1 MIGTWRW
8 NVTLSLCGVVLT
20 LLFSIGSNGLEV
32 TALRCLYAFIA
43 FFALA
48 YLFRAL
54 LAVILQPSSPI
65 LAEIAAAE
73 ASESKGNSVDFSTPD
88 ETNELNE
95 LLKSQ
100 LDGSS
105 IAVNAEP
112 LLFQPLSPPKLISTQ
127 NKEPEELAK
136 AIRHLTGG

>member
-32 TALRCLYAFIA
+32 TAFRCVYAFIA

-54 LAVILQPSSPI
+54 LAVILQPSSPM

-105 IAVNAEP
+105 IAVKAEP
-112 LLFQPLSPPKLISTQ
+112 SLFQPLSPPKLISTQ